1 MKHYHLYA
9 WHRYTLPL
17 FQVVILAL
25 AAILAPS
32 PASAQT
38 AAPGSVQGRVLNP
51 ATGEY
56 VRNAQVRLQGTDTV
70 AVSEEGGYY
79 HLTGV
84 PAGTVTLNVT
94 YTGYSPA
101 SGTVTVLPGQTAT
114 CDFELATSLSA
125 AAPGETIKLSQFV
138 VSGEREG
145 NAKAIMQQRNSMD
158 ITDSVSS
165 DVYGD
170 FAVDNAGEFLKH
182 LPGVELDLVLG
193 EVRTVRLN
201 GLDSEY
207 TNVTLDGATMS
218 SADANA
224 GVASNARAFSFEQV
238 SLSSM
243 ESIDVSYTVSADV
256 DANSPA
262 GTINFRSRHAYDRKG
277 RRLSVQT
284 SLSAFSPNFNF
295 DKSYGPDDR
304 PFVKIRPNE
313 NVTYSDSFLNNRLGI
328 SLNVSDTMS
337 YSEYSALTTGY
348 NTTPTATD
356 PRAAVVSTLNFASD
370 PRTNHKSTVN
380 LTTDFKATPR
390 LSLSLGLFYNY
401 ADLNNPQRAVAFNLG
416 ARSTVQGDG
425 LLSVKTTSPTATV
438 ISTNNAATKQGQ
450 TLTALPSFEYRLGNL
465 SIDGKFG
472 ASDSVSWYAPLRHL
486 GRILKGGSQTLTGL
500 NLTAQRSSELST
512 DWNIVQT
519 AGPDISNGANYTN
532 PAMATD
538 DGRYAESQ
546 DYSGEVNVTLR
557 TTKFLPVTWKA
568 GVKSHLSVRD
578 FKNDSESKL
587 YTINGFG
594 TTGAWANFRSPL
606 EFNIGGTDNGAHL
619 QSLSGGTI
627 FVPDNVRMGAYFLEH
642 PENFTHTMT
651 ATNFYN
657 AYVANTRH
665 YEETIDAAYVMAT
678 ASLGHLT
685 ARAGLRGEE
694 TSTDSLQF
702 NPRTPAE
709 MAAAGFKETAGQATT
724 IDGIAYQ
731 YFSQPQIHRTGR
743 YDSYFP
749 SASLKYQIL
758 QNLYAQFGFS
768 STIRRP
774 TYSQVTGVWLINDTA
789 TPPTVTAPNPNL
801 KPETSRNLSARIAYY
816 FEPVGS
822 LAINFR
828 QNTVDNLLISNRLT
842 ADEFGYTGPLDLS
855 NYEFITTTQ
864 SDTTKVLRGMSVEY
878 RQSLSFLPQPLK
890 GLGISASYTRSYANL
905 PLSGVVPHSVQA
917 GLNYSYRGLSLYGNM
932 GWRSDYP
939 TNTTPIY
946 TSGSTFNRHRTDLDI
961 GGGYRFNARYSLFF
975 SARNITDAPYIRF
988 TQTGTVA
995 RVTLFEQ
1002 NHVNWLFGVKGE
1014 F

>member
-1 MKHYHLYA
+1 MS
-9 WHRYTLPL
+9 L
-17 FQVVILAL
+17 FQGVILAL
-25 AAILAPS
+25 GAAVAAS
-32 PASAQT
+32 PALAQSG
-38 AAPGSVQGRVLNP
+38 ASGSIQGRVLNT
-51 ATGEY
+51 ASGEY
-56 VRNAQVRLQGTDTV
+56 VRDAQVRIEGTDTV
-70 AVSEEGGYY
+70 AVSEDGGYY
-79 HLTGV
+79 HLADV
-84 PAGTVTLNVT
+84 PAGPVKLNVT
-94 YTGYSPA
+94 YTGYLPA
-101 SGTVTVLPGQTAT
+101 TATVTVLPGQTAT
-114 CDFELATSLSA
+114 YDFELASSLASA
-125 AAPGETIKLSQFV
+125 AQGEPVKLSQFV

-158 ITDSVSS
+158 ITESVSS

-207 TNVTLDGATMS
+207 TNVTLDGATMA

-224 GVASNARAFSFEQV
+224 GVATNARAFSFEQV

-277 RRLSVQT
+277 RRISVQT
-284 SLSAFSPNFNF
+284 SLSAFSPTFNF

-304 PFVKIRPNE
+304 KLVKIRPNE
-313 NVTYSDSFLNNRLGI
+313 NITYSNSFLNNRLGI

-348 NTTPTATD
+348 NQTPTATD
-356 PRAAVVSTLNFASD
+356 PRPAVVSSLNFASD

-390 LSLSLGLFYNY
+390 LSVSLGLFYNY
-401 ADLNNPQRAVAFNLG
+401 ADLNNPQRAVAFSLG
-416 ARSTVQGDG
+416 ARNTIQGDG
-425 LLSVKTTSPTATV
+425 LLSVTTTSPTASV
-438 ISTNNAATKQGQ
+438 ISTNSAATKQGQ

-465 SIDGKFG
+465 SVDGKFG

-500 NLTAQRSSELST
+500 NFTAQRSSELST

-546 DYSGEVNVTLR
+546 DYSGEVNVSVR
-557 TTKFLPVTWKA
+557 TSKFLPVTWKA
-568 GVKSHLSVRD
+568 GVKRHLNIRD
-578 FKNDSESKL
+578 FKNDSESKI
-587 YTINGFG
+587 YSITGFG
-594 TTGAWANFRSPL
+594 TTGAWADFRSPL

-627 FVPDNVRMGAYFLEH
+627 FVPDNVRMGAFFLEH
-642 PENFTHTMT
+642 PERFTQTMT

-665 YEETIDAAYVMAT
+665 YEETLDAAYLMAT
-678 ASLGHLT
+678 AKLGRLT

-694 TSTDSLQF
+694 TRTDSLQF

-731 YFSQPQIHRTGR
+731 YFSLPKIHRTGR

-758 QNLYAQFGFS
+758 SNLYAQFGFS

-774 TYSQVTGVWLINDTA
+774 TYNQLTGVWLINDTS

-801 KPETSRNLSARIAYY
+801 KPETSRNLSARLAYY

-842 ADEFGYTGPLDLS
+842 AEEFGYTGPLDLS
-855 NYEFITTTQ
+855 NYEFITTSQ

-878 RQSLSFLPQPLK
+878 RESLSFLPQPFK
-890 GLGISASYTRSYANL
+890 GLGVSASYNRNYANL
-905 PLSGVVPHSVQA
+905 TLSGVVPHSVQA
-917 GLNYSYRGLSLYGNM
+917 GLNYTFRRLSLYGNM
-932 GWRSDYP
+932 SWKADYP

-946 TSGSTFNRHRTDLDI
+946 TPGSTFNRHRTDLDI
-961 GGGYRFNARYSLFF
+961 GGGYRINERYALFF
-975 SARNITDAPYIRF
+975 SARNITDAPYRRF
-988 TQTGTVA
+988 TQSGAVA
-995 RVTLFEQ
+995 RMTMFEQ